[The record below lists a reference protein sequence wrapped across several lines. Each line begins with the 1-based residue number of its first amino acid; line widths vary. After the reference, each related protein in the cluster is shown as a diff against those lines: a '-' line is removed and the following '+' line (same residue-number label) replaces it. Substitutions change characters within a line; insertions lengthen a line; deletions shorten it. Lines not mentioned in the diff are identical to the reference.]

1 MAPKRKNDEESTA
14 RERKKQKMAV
24 ARTIEVQSTTPR
36 SAPENAIAGPSRT
49 VTFVDSEC
57 LVYLN
62 GTQSKA

>member
-1 MAPKRKNDEESTA
+1 
-14 RERKKQKMAV
+14 MAV

-57 LVYLN
+57 LVYLDV
-62 GTQSKA
+62 TQSNV